1 MALDE
6 SNPFAAPST
15 LPFAFPPFDAVRHE
29 HYRPAFDA
37 GVAEQRA
44 EITAITS
51 NPEPAAFDNT
61 IEALERTGALLDRN
75 MRVFYELANSMATP
89 EMQAL
94 ESELMPEW
102 SAHRDAIL
110 LDRELFARVDAVHA
124 AAEAAGSTSAGSLS
138 EEQRR
143 LVERHHTDFVRA
155 GAGLAPEQQ
164 QRLKELNDD
173 ISRATTTFGSTLLA
187 ASNAGAVHV
196 KDRAHLDGLSDDAV
210 ESAAGAAKERDL
222 DGYVITLSSPTI
234 QPAISSM
241 RDRDLRRRLHEAST
255 TRGLRDGDH
264 DTRALVSRI
273 TALRAERAGL
283 LGYPDHAAYVV
294 ADQTAGTTAAVTDML
309 DAMAVPAMANLA
321 VERARIEAA
330 MRSDGIDGPVQPW
343 DWAYYAARVKAAT
356 YDVDTAALRPYFSLD
371 RVLRDG
377 VFFAA
382 ERLYG
387 LTFAERDDLP
397 AYAPD
402 VRIYE
407 VRDGNGPDSSVLGL
421 FVCDWFAR
429 PTKRGGAWMDE
440 FVTQSELL
448 ARRPVVVVCLN
459 VPRPAGDQPALMT
472 VEEVRTAFHEF
483 GHALHGLFSDVTYP
497 RIAGTE
503 VPRDFVEFP
512 SQVNEMWA
520 WDPAVLANYAKH
532 HETGESL
539 PQDIA
544 DRLIA
549 SREAG
554 MGFDTVAMLGAA
566 LLDHEWHR
574 LPPDSDP
581 VPAEEVEAFE
591 SAALERHGVLSDLVP
606 PRYRTGYFA
615 HAFTNGYDAGYYS
628 YLWSEVLDADMVGWF
643 EENGGL
649 TRANGD
655 TFRDRLLC
663 RGGSVDPLSAFASIR
678 GREPSTEPLLRRR
691 GLLR

>member
-6 SNPFAAPST
+6 TNPFAAPST

-37 GVAEQRA
+37 GVAEQRYEVA
-44 EITAITS
+44 AITG
-51 NPEPAAFDNT
+51 NPDPATFVNT
-61 IEALERTGALLDRN
+61 IEALERTGTLLDRT
-75 MRVFYELANSMATP
+75 MRVFLELASSMATP
-89 EMQAL
+89 EMQEL
-94 ESELMPEW
+94 ESELMPEL
-102 SAHRDAIL
+102 SAHRDAVL
-110 LDRELFARVDAVHA
+110 LDRDLFARVDAVHA
-124 AAEAAGSTSAGSLS
+124 AASSTGSDLS

-155 GAGLAPEQQ
+155 GAGLAPAQQ
-164 QRLKELNDD
+164 VRLKALNDE
-173 ISRATTTFGSTLLA
+173 ISQATTTFGSTLLA
-187 ASNAGAVHV
+187 ETNAGALRVS
-196 KDRAHLDGLSDDAV
+196 DRAQLDGLSEDAI
-210 ESAAGAAKERDL
+210 GAAAAAAKDRDL
-222 DGYVITLSSPTI
+222 EGYVITLSSPTI
-234 QPAISSM
+234 QPAISSL
-241 RDRDLRRRLHEAST
+241 RDREMRRRLHEAST
-255 TRGLRDGDH
+255 TRGMHGGDH

-273 TALRAERAGL
+273 ASLRAERAGL
-283 LGYPDHAAYVV
+283 LGYPHHAAYVV
-294 ADQTAGTTAAVTDML
+294 ADQTAGTTEAVTGML
-309 DAMAVPAMANLA
+309 DAMAAPAVANLA
-321 VERARIEAA
+321 GERAQIEAA
-330 MRSDGIDGPVQPW
+330 MRADGIDGAVEPW
-343 DWAYYAARVKAAT
+343 DWAYYAAKVKAAT

-371 RVLRDG
+371 RVLHDG

-382 ERLYG
+382 EKLYG
-387 LTFAERDDLP
+387 LTFVERLDLP

-402 VRIYE
+402 VRTYE
-407 VRDGNGPDSSVLGL
+407 VRDGTDGTVLGL

-440 FVTQSELL
+440 FVTQSRLL
-448 ARRPVVVVCLN
+448 DQRPVVVVCLN
-459 VPRPAGDQPALMT
+459 VPKPAEGQPALMS
-472 VEEVRTAFHEF
+472 VDEVRTAFHEF

-532 HETGESL
+532 HETGEAL
-539 PQDIA
+539 PQDVA

-549 SREAG
+549 SGEAG
-554 MGFDTVAMLGAA
+554 TGFDTIAMLGAA

-574 LPPDSDP
+574 LAPGGDP
-581 VPAEEVEAFE
+581 VPADEVEAFE
-591 SAALERHGVLSDLVP
+591 SAALERHGVRCELVP

-655 TFRDRLLC
+655 TFRDRLLA
-663 RGGSVDPLSAFASIR
+663 RGGAVDPMAAFASIR
-678 GREPSTEPLLRRR
+678 GREPSTQPLLRRR
-691 GLLR
+691 GLLD